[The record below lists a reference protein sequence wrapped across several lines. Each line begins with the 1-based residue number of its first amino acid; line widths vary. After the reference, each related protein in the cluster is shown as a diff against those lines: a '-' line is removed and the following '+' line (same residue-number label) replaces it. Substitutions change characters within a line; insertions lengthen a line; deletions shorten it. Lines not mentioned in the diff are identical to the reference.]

1 MHPSS
6 LTTRRASHLTF
17 YVSRLSCKK
26 VVPHRFFTAE
36 TQSSPSF
43 SRFSPCPRRL
53 GGALPAFFG
62 GVVLLLTLSACAE
75 TPRVTPTP
83 ATIRIATSSTLSL
96 LLDDLGDLYR
106 ADHPWVTIQ
115 SESLDSAAALDLLND
130 GAVDLAFVSWLPSDL
145 GARLWNSPLA
155 YDAVAAIVH
164 PANPVTGLSL
174 AQLRDVFQGRVVD
187 WSALGWTSESLI
199 VVSREEGSG
208 THAAFEEAAMEGRP
222 VTLNAIVQSGSEAM
236 IDYVAR
242 TPGAI
247 GYVSH
252 GRATSAV
259 KPIAIEGVDPSPL
272 SVVNATYPIGRVLYV
287 TARSEPA
294 GAVRDFVAWLLS
306 ADGQQTIAERGF
318 GRVISLPSR

>member
-1 MHPSS
+1 MHSPS
-6 LTTRRASHLTF
+6 LTTRLASHITF

-26 VVPHRFFTAE
+26 VVPHRFFIAE

-43 SRFSPCPRRL
+43 SRFSLRPRRL
-53 GGALPAFFG
+53 GSGLPAFFR

-106 ADHPWVTIQ
+106 ADHHPGVTIQ
-115 SESLDSAAALDLLND
+115 SESLDSAAALDLLN
-130 GAVDLAFVSWLPSDL
+130 GAVDLAFISWLPPDL

-155 YDAVAAIVH
+155 YDAVAVIVH
-164 PANPVTGLSL
+164 PTNPLTGLSL

-187 WSALGWTSESLI
+187 WSVLGWASENLI
-199 VVSREEGSG
+199 VVSREDGSG
-208 THAAFEEAAMEGRP
+208 TRAAFEEAAMEGRP
-222 VTLNAIVQSGSEAM
+222 VTLNAIVQPGSEAM

-247 GYVSH
+247 GYVSR

-272 SVVNATYPIGRVLYV
+272 NVVNGTYPIGRVLYV
-287 TARSEPA
+287 AARSEPA

-306 ADGQQTIAERGF
+306 ADGQQAIAERGF
-318 GRVISLPSR
+318 GRVK